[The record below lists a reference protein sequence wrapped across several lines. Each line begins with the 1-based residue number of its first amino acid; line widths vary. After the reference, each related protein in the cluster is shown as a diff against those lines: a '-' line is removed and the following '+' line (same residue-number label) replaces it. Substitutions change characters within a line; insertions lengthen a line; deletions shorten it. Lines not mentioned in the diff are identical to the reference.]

1 VQAQEGGIMI
11 EGKYAGDPTSIT
23 MQLVCKIKS
32 EIIIIIII
40 IIIYN
45 HSHNSE
51 THGNKKKHCFFCT
64 NVTHNEGLKK
74 SGRQYTKSKI
84 EGFAFVYW
92 RRSRGGRRYAGLNG
106 GG

>member
-40 IIIYN
+40 DTMPQSATTVKPMEI
-45 HSHNSE
+45 
-51 THGNKKKHCFFCT
+51 KKALLLLYQMLPTMK
-64 NVTHNEGLKK
+64 V
-74 SGRQYTKSKI
+74 
-84 EGFAFVYW
+84 
-92 RRSRGGRRYAGLNG
+92 
-106 GG
+106 

>member
-1 VQAQEGGIMI
+1 MI
-11 EGKYAGDPTSIT
+11 EGKYAGDPTIT

-40 IIIYN
+40 DTMPQSATTVKTMEIKALLLLCY
-45 HSHNSE
+45 SY
-51 THGNKKKHCFFCT
+51 
-64 NVTHNEGLKK
+64 EGLKK
-74 SGRQYTKSKI
+74 SGRAIQNLKS

-92 RRSRGGRRYAGLNG
+92 RRNGGRRYAGLNG

>member
-1 VQAQEGGIMI
+1 
-11 EGKYAGDPTSIT
+11 

-40 IIIYN
+40 DTMPQSATTVKPMEI
-45 HSHNSE
+45 
-51 THGNKKKHCFFCT
+51 KKALFCT
-64 NVTHNEGLKK
+64 KCYSYEGLKK
-74 SGRQYTKSKI
+74 RAEQYTKS

>member
-1 VQAQEGGIMI
+1 MPE
-11 EGKYAGDPTSIT
+11 TLLSIT

-40 IIIYN
+40 DTMPQSATTVKPMEI
-45 HSHNSE
+45 
-51 THGNKKKHCFFCT
+51 KKALLLLYQMLLIRRFEEKRQS
-64 NVTHNEGLKK
+64 NIQNLK
-74 SGRQYTKSKI
+74 S

>member
-40 IIIYN
+40 DTMPQSATTVKPMEI
-45 HSHNSE
+45 
-51 THGNKKKHCFFCT
+51 KKALFCT
-64 NVTHNEGLKK
+64 KCYH
-74 SGRQYTKSKI
+74 TK
-84 EGFAFVYW
+84 V
-92 RRSRGGRRYAGLNG
+92 
-106 GG
+106 

>member
-40 IIIYN
+40 IICHN
-45 HSHNSE
+45 HSQTVKPME
-51 THGNKKKHCFFCT
+51 IKKSIVFCT
-64 NVTHNEGLKK
+64 KCY
-74 SGRQYTKSKI
+74 SYTK
-84 EGFAFVYW
+84 V
-92 RRSRGGRRYAGLNG
+92 
-106 GG
+106 